1 MSSLFLINPGSGKR
15 KNISYIQSLI
25 RKEYAQ
31 AGEEARIEEINFE
44 NLSLQLAQAEKVG
57 VRRVFAVG
65 GDGTVNA
72 IGSRLIGTSM
82 HFGVIPLGSGNGYAR
97 NLGIS
102 IKIPL
107 AIRQSLDAHTILA
120 DTGEFAGHTFLNV
133 AGIGLDAEVA
143 RIFAEND
150 RRGFRPYVK
159 STVHAIMNL
168 KPDNISLTIDGE
180 VREFQNVFGVVIANG
195 GQWGYDAK
203 VARNVSLT
211 DGIFDILVV
220 KKFSVLEAGF
230 LVSRMFNGTL
240 ANSKNIIPLQ
250 GQSVTIRRQEAGY
263 IQIDGEPLQAKAEIE
278 AKINPQSLHLLLPNT
293 LTIDRINQI

>member
-15 KNISYIQSLI
+15 KNIATIQSLI
-25 RKEYAQ
+25 RREYER
-31 AGEEARIEEINFE
+31 AGEPVAIEEIDFA
-44 NLSLQLAQAEKVG
+44 NLSLQLTHAEKIG

-82 HFGVIPLGSGNGYAR
+82 HFGVIPVGSGNGYAR
-97 NLGIS
+97 NLGVS

-107 AIRQSLDAHTILA
+107 AVRQSLDAQTILA
-120 DTGEFAGHTFLNV
+120 DTGEFAGHPFLNV

-143 RIFAEND
+143 KIFAENGK
-150 RRGFRPYVK
+150 RGFRPYAK
-159 STVHAIMNL
+159 STFHAVMNL
-168 KPDNISLTIDGE
+168 KPDHIYLTIDGKE
-180 VREFQNVFGVVIANG
+180 REFQNVFAVVIANG

-203 VARNVSLT
+203 VSRNVSLT

-220 KKFSVLEAGF
+220 KEFSVFEAGI

-240 ANSKNIIPLQ
+240 SGSKNVTSFQ
-250 GQSVTIRRQEAGY
+250 GKVVTIRRKKEGN
-263 IQIDGEPLQAKAEIE
+263 IQVDGEPLSAGQHIE
-278 AKINPQSLHLLLPNT
+278 VRMNPQSLHLLLPNT
-293 LTIDRINQI
+293 LTKDRIKQI